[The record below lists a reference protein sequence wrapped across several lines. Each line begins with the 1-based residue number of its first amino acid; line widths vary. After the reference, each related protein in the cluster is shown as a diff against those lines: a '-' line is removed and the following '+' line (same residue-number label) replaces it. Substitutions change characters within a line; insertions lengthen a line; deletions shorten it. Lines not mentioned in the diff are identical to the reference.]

1 MNANTSKWLSVVLAA
16 VVLGMS
22 VVYLIN
28 SWMPACP
35 RKWIV
40 WGAVALIA
48 IRSVMRIA
56 QLAKAAGKAEDR
68 E

>member
-1 MNANTSKWLSVVLAA
+1 MNQNISKWLGVVLAA
-16 VVLGMS
+16 VVLGLS

-28 SWMPACP
+28 MWMPECT
-35 RKWIV
+35 KQWV
-40 WGAVALIA
+40 LWGAVALIA